1 MGTLGSGVSLWVSQ
15 ALTSIHGLEVVLNV
29 QHESK
34 SATEAGP
41 ASAWERVIS
50 WKKPWD
56 ANVWVQGRL

>member
-1 MGTLGSGVSLWVSQ
+1 METLGSGVSFGVSQ

-34 SATEAGP
+34 STMEAGP

-56 ANVWVQGRL
+56 ASVWVQGRL